1 MSKEYSKTFCPYPW
15 IHVMTQPTGTISW
28 CCVAR
33 DNFKDDNGK
42 MVDLNK
48 GHKIEDVWNSNHMRK
63 IRQEMI
69 DGEVVKGCEH
79 CYDLE
84 DMGFPSYRTNYI
96 RDWFEYSGKGE
107 EIHERI
113 ERSIS
118 NNFRVEEPPMYL
130 DFRLGNM
137 CNLKCRMCQP
147 QNSSQI
153 QKEYKKIEKADPSAG
168 QFIKNN
174 FTWGQFADHITPWQD
189 DPEFLRQ
196 VEEWLPGVNKLYF
209 TGGESTIIERV
220 YWIMEKCVEMG
231 IAKDIELVFNSNM
244 TNIQKRFLDLVEQF
258 KNVLM
263 CISVDAYGHENEY
276 IRGASHWSRV
286 EKNLR
291 SYCASDVVG
300 RVLFSPV
307 IQIYNVL
314 TITKLLDFCEELEL
328 EYGREVFVTFLIC
341 DYPTSLDFRNCPEQ
355 VREVA
360 AGRLEMW
367 LKQSKFLANRPE
379 NVQSINATIKA
390 LRENRKENWR
400 QELITFQKYTT
411 LLDKQRKES
420 MEEALPELY
429 NLMYNSNR

>member
-1 MSKEYSKTFCPYPW
+1 MEYSKTFCPYPW
-15 IHVMTQPTGTISW
+15 IHVMTQPTGTVSW

-33 DNFKDDNGK
+33 DNFKNDDGS
-42 MVDLNK
+42 MVDLNR

-63 IRQEMI
+63 IRKQMI
-69 DGEVVKGCEH
+69 EGDVVKGCEH

-96 RDWFEYSGKGE
+96 RDWFEYSERGD
-107 EIHERI
+107 EIHDII
-113 ERSIS
+113 ERSI
-118 NNFRVEEPPMYL
+118 NNDYRVEESPMYL

-153 QKEYKKIEKADPSAG
+153 QKEYKKIEVNNPGDA
-168 QFIKNN
+168 QFIKDN

-196 VEEWLPGVNKLYF
+196 VEEWLPNVSKLYF
-209 TGGESTIIERV
+209 TGGEPTIIERV

-231 IAKDIELVFNSNM
+231 IAKNIELVFNSNM
-244 TNIQKRFLDLVEQF
+244 TNIQKRFIDLVEQF

-263 CISVDAYGHENEY
+263 CISVDAYGSENEY
-276 IRGASHWSRV
+276 IRGASHWKQV

-291 SYCASDVVG
+291 TYCASDVVG
-300 RVLFSPV
+300 TVLFSPV
-307 IQIYNVL
+307 IQIYNIL
-314 TITKLLDFCEELEL
+314 TITKLLDFCEELEA
-328 EYGREVFVTFLIC
+328 EYGRQIFVTFLIC
-341 DYPTSLDFRNCPEQ
+341 DYPTSLDFRNCPDQ

-367 LKQSKFLANRPE
+367 LNKSKILANRPE
-379 NVQSINATIKA
+379 NVQTIQATIKA
-390 LRENRKENWR
+390 LKENRKENWR
-400 QELITFQKYTT
+400 QELITFQKYTEI
-411 LLDKQRKES
+411 LDKQRNES
-420 MEEALPELY
+420 MEDAFPELHR
-429 NLMYNSNR
+429 LMYHSNR

>member
-1 MSKEYSKTFCPYPW
+1 MSGKEYSKTFCPYPW
-15 IHVMTQPTGTISW
+15 IHVMTQPTGTVSW

-33 DNFKDDNGK
+33 DNFKNDDGS

-48 GHKIEDVWNSNHMRK
+48 GDRIESVWNNDHMRN
-63 IRQEMI
+63 IRKQMI
-69 DGEVVKGCEH
+69 EGEAVKGCNH

-96 RDWFEYSGKGE
+96 RDWFEYSGRGE
-107 EIHERI
+107 EIHNII
-113 ERSIS
+113 EKSI
-118 NNFRVEEPPMYL
+118 NNDYYVEEAPMYL

-153 QKEYKKIEKADPSAG
+153 NKEYVKIEQADPESA
-168 QFIKNN
+168 QFIKDN
-174 FTWGQFADHITPWQD
+174 FTWGQFAENITPWQD

-209 TGGESTIIERV
+209 TGGEPTIIERV

-244 TNIQKRFLDLVEQF
+244 TNIQPRFINLVEQF
-258 KNVLM
+258 KKVLM

-276 IRGASHWSRV
+276 IRGASHWSQV

-291 SYCASDVVG
+291 KYCASDVIG
-300 RVLFSPV
+300 TVLFSPV
-307 IQIYNVL
+307 IQIYNIL

-341 DYPTSLDFRNCPEQ
+341 DYPTSLDFRNCPDN
-355 VREVA
+355 VRAVA
-360 AGRLEMW
+360 VDRLEAW
-367 LKQSKFLANRPE
+367 LEQSKVLVNRPE
-379 NVQSINATIKA
+379 NVQSIQATIKA
-390 LRENRKENWR
+390 LKENRKENWR
-400 QELITFQKYTT
+400 QELMTFHKYTN
-411 LLDKQRKES
+411 LLDKTRSES
-420 MEEALPELY
+420 MQEALPELWK
-429 NLMYNSNR
+429 LMYDD

>member
-113 ERSIS
+113 ERSIN

-168 QFIKNN
+168 EFIKNN

-209 TGGESTIIERV
+209 TGGEPTIIERV
-220 YWIMEKCVEMG
+220 YWIMEKC
-231 IAKDIELVFNSNM
+231 K
-244 TNIQKRFLDLVEQF
+244 K
-258 KNVLM
+258 
-263 CISVDAYGHENEY
+263 
-276 IRGASHWSRV
+276 
-286 EKNLR
+286 
-291 SYCASDVVG
+291 
-300 RVLFSPV
+300 
-307 IQIYNVL
+307 
-314 TITKLLDFCEELEL
+314 
-328 EYGREVFVTFLIC
+328 
-341 DYPTSLDFRNCPEQ
+341 
-355 VREVA
+355 
-360 AGRLEMW
+360 
-367 LKQSKFLANRPE
+367 
-379 NVQSINATIKA
+379 
-390 LRENRKENWR
+390 
-400 QELITFQKYTT
+400 
-411 LLDKQRKES
+411 
-420 MEEALPELY
+420 
-429 NLMYNSNR
+429 

>member
-1 MSKEYSKTFCPYPW
+1 MSKDYSKTFCPYPW

-33 DNFKDDNGK
+33 DNFKDDEGK
-42 MVDLNK
+42 MVDLNR

-69 DGEVVKGCEH
+69 EGTVVKGCEH

-113 ERSIS
+113 EKSIT

-153 QKEYKKIEKADPSAG
+153 QKEYAKMETADPKSAD
-168 QFIKNN
+168 FVKEN

-196 VEEWLPGVNKLYF
+196 VEDWLPGVNKLYF
-209 TGGESTIIERV
+209 TGGEPTIIERV
-220 YWIMEKCVEMG
+220 YWIMEKCVELD

-263 CISVDAYGHENEY
+263 CISVDAFGHENEY

-286 EKNLR
+286 DKNLR
-291 SYCASDVVG
+291 KYCASDVIG
-300 RVLFSPV
+300 TVLFSPV
-307 IQIYNVL
+307 IQIYNIL
-314 TITKLLDFCEELEL
+314 TITKLLDFCEELEI
-328 EYGREVFVTFLIC
+328 EYGRQVFVTFLIC
-341 DYPTSLDFRNCPEQ
+341 DYPTSLDFRNCPDQ

-360 AGRLEMW
+360 AGRLEEW
-367 LKQSKFLANRPE
+367 LKRSKVLANRPE
-379 NVQSINATIKA
+379 NVQTINATIKA

-400 QELITFQKYTT
+400 QELMTFEKYTN
-411 LLDKQRKES
+411 LLDNTRDES
-420 MEEALPELY
+420 MEEAFPELH
-429 NLMYNSNR
+429 NLLYRSNR